1 MNLNFVNNFSAAAV
15 VEPWISQSFP
25 IVRMVLLILIAV
37 LSFVMILTILFQ
49 EGDDGS
55 GMNAMTGASADT
67 FYSKNKTQTLTA
79 TLKRLTVVLAIVIA
93 VLAVLFFVSVAIYNG
108 N

>member
-1 MNLNFVNNFSAAAV
+1 
-15 VEPWISQSFP
+15 
-25 IVRMVLLILIAV
+25 MVLLILIAV

-93 VLAVLFFVSVAIYNG
+93 VLFHIQWTVL
-108 N
+108 